1 MTNQPKTVATPS
13 KRLKRP
19 TDFISIGQL
28 AARVGIAVSA
38 IRFYETKGL
47 ISSIRNAGG
56 QRRFL
61 RSDVRRLSFV
71 LIAQQLGF
79 TIQDIADELSGLPH
93 GRTPTK
99 ADWSA
104 TSARFRDTLNKRIE
118 AMTTMRDRLDGCIGC
133 GCLSLKACKLYNPD
147 DRARSGGTGPRYLL
161 GDKREA

>member
-1 MTNQPKTVATPS
+1 MGTKLRGN
-13 KRLKRP
+13 
-19 TDFISIGQL
+19 DFISIGKL
-28 AARVGIAVSA
+28 AERVGISVSA

-79 TIQDIADELSGLPH
+79 SIQDIVAELSTLPH

-99 ADWSA
+99 ADWQA
-104 TSARFRDTLNKRIE
+104 TSKKFRQVLDERIE
-118 AMTTMRDRLDGCIGC
+118 VMTKMRDRLDGCIGC
-133 GCLSLKACKLYNPD
+133 GCLSLKACQLYNPE
-147 DRARSGGTGPRYLL
+147 DRASLAGSGPRFVMAE
-161 GDKREA
+161 KATS

>member
-1 MTNQPKTVATPS
+1 MGTKLRGN
-13 KRLKRP
+13 
-19 TDFISIGQL
+19 DFISIGKL
-28 AARVGIAVSA
+28 AERVGISVSA

-79 TIQDIADELSGLPH
+79 SIQDIVDELSTLPH

-99 ADWSA
+99 ADWQA
-104 TSARFRDTLNKRIE
+104 TSKKFRQVLDERIE
-118 AMTTMRDRLDGCIGC
+118 VMTKMRNRLDGCIGC
-133 GCLSLKACKLYNPD
+133 GCLSLKACQLYNPE
-147 DRARSGGTGPRYLL
+147 DRASLAGSGPRFVMAE
-161 GDKREA
+161 KPTS